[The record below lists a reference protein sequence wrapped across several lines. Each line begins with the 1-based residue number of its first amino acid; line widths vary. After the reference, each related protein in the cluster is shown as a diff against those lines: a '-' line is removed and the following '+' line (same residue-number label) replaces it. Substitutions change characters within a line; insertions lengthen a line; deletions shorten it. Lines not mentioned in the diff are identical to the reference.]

1 MKIVLILKIHHQHH
15 HNKILYLLLFY
26 QLLNMS
32 NLRSENDILA
42 RTIIT
47 LKQEIDETREKLQKC
62 VELLY
67 NQLNIT
73 DSEGIL
79 TNWEWSGDKYVI
91 PKNPS
96 TEQS

>member
-1 MKIVLILKIHHQHH
+1 
-15 HNKILYLLLFY
+15 
-26 QLLNMS
+26 MS

-62 VELLY
+62 IELLSG
-67 NQLNIT
+67 QHSDID